1 MARGLRAS
9 LAGYVYHVLNRANG
23 RLRIFG
29 KDGDFVAFEE
39 IVAATA
45 EQYPVRICGCCIMG
59 NHWHMLLWPKEDG
72 ILSDFMRRLSLI
84 RIPQY
89 SRAFINVAR
98 KRARHPAFAK
108 KLRRTSAS
116 PLQDMPRMAMLRRTS
131 GEPPVPCSGLHCRTR
146 II

>member
-1 MARGLRAS
+1 MGRALRVS
-9 LAGYVYHVLNRANG
+9 LGGYVYHVLNRSNG

-29 KDGDFVAFEE
+29 KDSDFAAFEE
-39 IVAATA
+39 LVAEAM
-45 EQYPVRICGCCIMG
+45 EQYPVRVCGYCIMG

-98 KRARHPAFAK
+98 KRARH
-108 KLRRTSAS
+108 AS